1 MKILLIAMPD
11 AANNYFRM
19 VKIPNLGLCS
29 IAANLQGHEVKIL
42 DLVLAHKGVGSCLS
56 DCLRE
61 FKPDLAGVSSMS
73 FQYPTAKKA
82 MSLIRQFDPS
92 IKIALGGYH
101 ATTQWKTLAEERDPA
116 FDFIIRGEGEKAFS
130 MLAGAL
136 EKGASFSGI
145 PGLSYKKNEKFAHN
159 PPGELTDLSTLPLP
173 DRSQRLLKNFT
184 YLSKKMDAIET
195 SRGCSF
201 LCSFC
206 SIANMYGRSFRPYSI
221 DRVIRDLKRVKADKV
236 ESVLMVDDNI
246 TLDVPRFKAI
256 CEAIVEKGLNTMEY
270 FVQASV
276 LGITQDPELVD
287 KLAAA
292 NFKLVFL
299 GIESVHKKNLQFLK
313 KGDIREKTVQAVDL
327 LKSRS
332 IAILGGFI
340 VGNPDDTREDVRHV
354 FNEAK
359 KLKIDLAVVQC
370 LTPYPNTKLREE
382 LLEMGLVTNK
392 NDLSRYNGFMCNVRT
407 RHMTNKQLNRA
418 MNWENMKMFFRP
430 GWFVDNNLIR
440 NREKGSLKVML
451 NNFEYIRGWFR
462 GDQFHSRHR
471 F

>member
-11 AANNYFRM
+11 AANNFFRM

-29 IAANLQGHEVKIL
+29 IAANLKGHEVKIL
-42 DLVLAHKGVGSCLS
+42 DLVLAHKGVGACLS

-61 FKPDLAGVSSMS
+61 FTPDLAGVSSMS

-82 MSLIRQFDPS
+82 MSLIRQFDPG

-116 FDFIIRGEGEKAFS
+116 FDFIIRGEGERAFP
-130 MLAGAL
+130 MLADAL
-136 EKGASFSGI
+136 ERGASFSGI
-145 PGLSYKKNEKFAHN
+145 PGLSYKENGKFAHN
-159 PPGELTDLSTLPLP
+159 PPGELMDLSTLPLP
-173 DRSQRLLKNFT
+173 DRSPRLLKNFT

-201 LCSFC
+201 QCSFC

-221 DRVIRDLKRVKADKV
+221 DRVIRDLERVKSGKV
-236 ESVLMVDDNI
+236 ETVLMVDDNI
-246 TLDVPRFKAI
+246 TQDVPRFKAI
-256 CEAIVEKGLNTMEY
+256 CEAIVEKGLNSMEY

-276 LGITQDPELVD
+276 LGIAQDPELVD
-287 KLAAA
+287 KMAAA

-327 LKSRS
+327 LKSRG

-340 VGNPDDTREDVRHV
+340 VGNPDDTREDVRNV
-354 FNEAK
+354 FKEAK
-359 KLKIDLAVVQC
+359 KLRIDLAVVQC
-370 LTPYPNTKLREE
+370 LTPYPSTKLREE

-392 NDLSRYNGFMCNVRT
+392 NGLSRYNGFMCNVRT

-451 NNFEYIRGWFR
+451 NNFEYIRGWFQ
-462 GDQFHSRHR
+462 GDQFRSRHR